1 MPRSPD
7 PELQQ
12 RLLRDLKAVARPR
25 HAGWDRLGLLTV
37 RSYLR
42 EQLAALGPLQEH
54 QFGSGRDPGTNLIL
68 RLPGQ
73 RGSLAPLLVAAHY
86 DGPPNSAGAD
96 DNASGVATLLELA
109 RGWAAEPPR
118 RPVWL
123 VAFDQ
128 EELGL
133 LGSRALAA
141 DLRATNQRLRLMVS
155 MEMLG
160 YRAPIQSYP
169 LAGMDALYGRR
180 GDFIAVVAT
189 IATAALLPAMVWRMG
204 GQVPTRLLPVPWRG
218 RLLPEVRRSDHAPFW
233 DAGYKA
239 LMVTDTAY
247 LRNPHYHKG
256 SDTIASLDL
265 PFLAA
270 VTEAIRSGLTPL

>member
-73 RGSLAPLLVAAHY
+73 RGSL
-86 DGPPNSAGAD
+86 
-96 DNASGVATLLELA
+96 ATLLELA

-233 DAGYKA
+233 DAGYEA